1 MITVTVTRKNG
12 EYISFISE
20 GHSGYAE
27 EGSDI
32 ICAAVSA
39 LTINTVNSLEILT
52 EDQLETEEKE
62 GYLSFRF
69 KTPVSEG
76 GALLMDSLLLGLTQI
91 QDSYSNHYLKVK
103 VREV

>member
-1 MITVTVTRKNG
+1 MIHVTVSKKNG
-12 EYISFISE
+12 EYIRFVSE

-39 LTINTVNSLEILT
+39 LTINTVNSLETLT
-52 EDQLETEEKE
+52 HDEITAEERD
-62 GYLSFRF
+62 GYLSFTF
-69 KTPVSEG
+69 LKPLSEG
-76 GALLMDSLLLGLTQI
+76 GKLLMDSLILGLTQI
-91 QDSYSNHYLKVK
+91 QDNYSKHYLKVK